1 MLSSVK
7 KTGIFGFARPKHQYK
22 GKTMMERM
30 YLGEMYIPSDPEM
43 QENYKNVLDLCQE
56 LNRISYRDQEAKRAV
71 LKKLLGYETD
81 AVFQDNFH
89 CEFGFNIKLG
99 KRCFFNFNCT
109 IIDDGI
115 VEIGD
120 DVLVAPSVTI
130 STGGH
135 PVSPAVRKTRLE
147 FAKPIKI
154 GNNVWIGS
162 NAFIGPGVTIGE
174 NSVIGACSCVIK
186 DVPPNCVVVGN
197 PARVVKH
204 LDPNEDPSYLL

>member
-1 MLSSVK
+1 MLSSIK
-7 KTGIFGFARPKHQYK
+7 KGGVFNFALPKHQYK

-30 YLGEMYIPSDPEM
+30 FNGEMYIPSEPEM
-43 QENYKNVLDLCQE
+43 QEYYKKALDLCQE
-56 LNRISYRDQEAKRAV
+56 LNKISYRDQDAKRAV

-109 IIDDGI
+109 IVDDGI

-130 STGGH
+130 STGTH
-135 PVSPAVRKTRLE
+135 PTSPAVRLTRLE
-147 FAKPIKI
+147 YAKKIKI
-154 GNNVWIGS
+154 GNNVWIGANS
-162 NAFIGPGVTIGE
+162 FIGPGVTIGE
-174 NSVIGACSCVIK
+174 NSVIGACSNVIR
-186 DVPPNCVVVGN
+186 DIPPNCVAVGN
-197 PARVVKH
+197 PARVIKK
-204 LDPNEDPSYLL
+204 LNPNEEVSHLL